1 MPSVAGPEDFAITI
15 GERIVKLIRALPEID
30 AAKVHFSRAYEI
42 QEDEL
47 PCISVEIG
55 PDVPTDPDGVQSSNF
70 LDSEL
75 TIFVDLYDHGNDA
88 IAMKRIAFQRALCHR
103 AIMADFKLGLPFVI
117 QARYGGAGDPAP
129 DDETGLPGWTMR
141 VPFPVHYRFNDDD
154 RTVFNTG

>member
-1 MPSVAGPEDFAITI
+1 MPSVAADKDLSIVI
-15 GERIVKLIRALPEID
+15 GERVVTLIKAVPEIE

-55 PDVPTDPDGVQSSNF
+55 PDTPLDPDGTQLSNF
-70 LDSEL
+70 ENSEQ
-75 TIFVDLYDHGNDA
+75 TIFVDIYDHKNDA
-88 IAMKRIAFQRALCHR
+88 EAMIRVAFQRALVHR
-103 AIMADFKLGLPFVI
+103 AIMLDYTLGLAFVV
-117 QARYGGAGDPAP
+117 QARYGGAGEPAS

-141 VPFPVHYRFNDDD
+141 VPFPVHYKFNDDD